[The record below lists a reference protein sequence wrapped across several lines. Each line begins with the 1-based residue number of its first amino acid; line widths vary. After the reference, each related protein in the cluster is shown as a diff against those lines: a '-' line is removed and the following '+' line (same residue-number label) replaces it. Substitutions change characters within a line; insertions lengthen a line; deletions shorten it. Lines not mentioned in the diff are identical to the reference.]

1 AAGAATVWTRMPD
14 ERLREMA
21 DQGVSGAKAEIERR
35 AVMPAAVAGT
45 GAATGG
51 ANAKPADLM
60 DSIVAGENIDSFEFP
75 EHYTPADMSNLW
87 DDLYSASEGI
97 AQTNKPKIDA
107 LREERKTLGRDDTAK
122 ARKKEIDD
130 EIGTLTSESQFVSYN
145 AENAFVAAHEKFN
158 KAVIAGL
165 KKEGIELSED
175 EITDLPDTISMLQDG
190 RQNDQGWNKP
200 LIQQTIDYIRNE
212 RGGEA
217 PRGEEK
223 SAKQESDEA
232 VAKYRGEGHDIND
245 NGVYKN
251 PEKIIVPFSK
261 ASGREGEIRIAN
273 APDGFRLG
281 GLKK

>member
-1 AAGAATVWTRMPD
+1 
-14 ERLREMA
+14 
-21 DQGVSGAKAEIERR
+21 
-35 AVMPAAVAGT
+35 
-45 GAATGG
+45 
-51 ANAKPADLM
+51 
-60 DSIVAGENIDSFEFP
+60 
-75 EHYTPADMSNLW
+75 MSNLW

-145 AENAFVAAHEKFN
+145 AENAFVAAHEKVN

-190 RQNDQGWNKP
+190 RQNDQGWIKP

-212 RGGEA
+212 RGWEA

-281 GLKK
+281 VHIAKK